1 MTIAAIS
8 TPLSVGGISVIRIS
22 GKDAK
27 AVAKKVFRP
36 VGTKDIEKMAG
47 YTCTL
52 GDVIE
57 NDQPIDQ
64 ALLTVFNAPK
74 SYTGEDVVEISCHGG
89 VYITTKILRII
100 LDNGARLAQPGEFTK
115 RAFLNGKLTLT
126 QAESVIDL
134 IHSQG
139 EQSARLAKN
148 NVDGVLYREIDDI
161 THKLLGV
168 AAHLN
173 AWVDYPEDDVPMLDS
188 GETMS
193 DLKNAYLRIEKLLQ
207 SFEVGKIFHEGVTTA
222 IVGKPNVGKST
233 LMNLLA
239 GWNKSIVTEIAGT
252 TRDIVEESVNLG
264 KVVLRLS
271 DTAGIRQTDDVVES
285 IGVDMA
291 KKQIER
297 AQLVLSVFDGSQK
310 LCDDDFSLIDSLD
323 KNIAIAVINKN
334 DLQSQIDEEY
344 ISTHFKYTVKISAKQ
359 NLGKDEL
366 INSVENVLGIID
378 VDTSAPMIVNE
389 RQRACAYR
397 AKTQLTEAID
407 TLEGGYTLDAVTVA
421 LETAIESLLELTG
434 QRVTNAVVDEVFSRF
449 CVGK

>member
-36 VGTKDIEKMAG
+36 VGTKDIEKMPG

-57 NDQPIDQ
+57 NGQPIDQ
-64 ALLTVFNAPK
+64 AVLTVFNAPK

-89 VYITTKILRII
+89 VYITTKVLRII
-100 LDNGARLAQPGEFTK
+100 LDNGARMAEPGEFTK

-148 NVDGVLYREIDDI
+148 NVDGMLYREIDDI

-173 AWVDYPEDDVPMLDS
+173 AWVDYPEDDVPTLDS
-188 GETMS
+188 GETMQ
-193 DLKNAYLRIEKLLQ
+193 DLKTAYSRIDKLLQ

-239 GWNKSIVTEIAGT
+239 GWSKSIVTEIAGT

-271 DTAGIRQTDDVVES
+271 DTAGIRHTDDVVES

-297 AQLVLSVFDGSQK
+297 AQLVLAVFDGSQK
-310 LCDDDFSLIDSLD
+310 LCDDDFALIESLD
-323 KNIAIAVINKN
+323 KENAIAVINKN
-334 DLQSQIDEEY
+334 DLESTIDEEY
-344 ISTHFKYTVKISAKQ
+344 IANNFKYTVKISAKE
-359 NLGKDEL
+359 NVGKDEL
-366 INSVENVLGIID
+366 IDAVERVLHIID

-397 AKTQLTEAID
+397 AKTQLTDAID
-407 TLEGGYTLDAVTVA
+407 TLEDGYTLDAVTVA

>member
-1 MTIAAIS
+1 M
-8 TPLSVGGISVIRIS
+8 
-22 GKDAK
+22 
-27 AVAKKVFRP
+27 
-36 VGTKDIEKMAG
+36 
-47 YTCTL
+47 
-52 GDVIE
+52 
-57 NDQPIDQ
+57 
-64 ALLTVFNAPK
+64 
-74 SYTGEDVVEISCHGG
+74 
-89 VYITTKILRII
+89 RII

-148 NVDGVLYREIDDI
+148 NVDGMLYREIDDI

-207 SFEVGKIFHEGVTTA
+207 SFEVGKIFHEGVSTA

-334 DLQSQIDEEY
+334 DLHSQIDEEY
-344 ISTHFKYTVKISAKQ
+344 IANHFKYTVKISAKQ
-359 NLGKDEL
+359 NLGKDAL
-366 INSVENVLGIID
+366 IDSVENVLGIID

-389 RQRACAYR
+389 RQRACGYR

>member
-27 AVAKKVFRP
+27 KVAKKVFKP
-36 VGTKDIEKMAG
+36 VGTKDIEKMPG
-47 YTCTL
+47 YNCTL

-57 NDQPIDQ
+57 NGQPIDQ
-64 ALLTVFNAPK
+64 AVLTVFNAPK

-89 VYITTKILRII
+89 VYITTKVLRII
-100 LDNGARLAQPGEFTK
+100 LDNGARMAQPGEFTK

-139 EQSARLAKN
+139 EQSARCAKN
-148 NVDGVLYREIDDI
+148 NVDGMLYREIDDI

-173 AWVDYPEDDVPMLDS
+173 AWVDYPEDDVPTLDS

-193 DLKNAYLRIEKLLQ
+193 DLKNAYERIEKLLQ

-264 KVVLRLS
+264 KVVLRLA
-271 DTAGIRQTDDVVES
+271 DTAGIRNTDDVVES

-297 AQLVLSVFDGSQK
+297 AQLVLAVFDGSQK
-310 LCDDDFSLIDSLD
+310 LCDDDFALVESLD
-323 KNIAIAVINKN
+323 KENAIAVINKN
-334 DLQSQIDEEY
+334 DLESTIDEEY
-344 ISTHFKYTVKISAKQ
+344 IANNFKYTVKISAKE
-359 NLGKDEL
+359 NVGKDEL
-366 INSVENVLGIID
+366 IDAVERVLHIID

-407 TLEGGYTLDAVTVA
+407 TLENGYTLDAVTVA